1 MPVPTSG
8 SLWADVHGLVLGAVF
23 LLAYSGGLAGLF
35 TLRTRWETA
44 TGLRVLARQLI
55 AGTWIMAL
63 VAWLTVVTGTYVV
76 YPLYRSEFRS
86 VLATSF
92 WNTFS
97 MAWKIHIG
105 WFAPILATTVA
116 YVVTRYRTQLA
127 EEPRM
132 RQAMVVL
139 FPFAFVTA
147 GVAGLLGA
155 LTNKVLPVY

>member
-1 MPVPTSG
+1 MPTSG

-23 LLAYSGGLAGLF
+23 LLAYSGGLTGLF
-35 TLRTRWETA
+35 TLRTKWETA

-63 VAWLTVVTGTYVV
+63 VAWLTVITGTYVA
-76 YPLYRSEFRS
+76 YPLYRREFRS
-86 VLATSF
+86 VLMTSF
-92 WNTFS
+92 WNPFS
-97 MAWKIHIG
+97 MEWKIHIG

-139 FPFAFVTA
+139 FTLAFVTA